1 MSRISVA
8 EEVLTDP
15 TLQAATFF
23 DPYNWKDMAM
33 RMEWALK
40 NRDELLKIQQPFY
53 HALSERSWSTVTS
66 EHLQILE
73 GMVESPV
80 ETTEN
85 PA

>member
-1 MSRISVA
+1 
-8 EEVLTDP
+8 
-15 TLQAATFF
+15 
-23 DPYNWKDMAM
+23 
-33 RMEWALK
+33 
-40 NRDELLKIQQPFY
+40 
-53 HALSERSWSTVTS
+53 LSERSWSTVTS